1 MLRFVLAGA
10 KGTGK
15 STIISRFSRQ
25 ASCSTRFGANQ
36 TLPIPPALFSVV
48 TLEFPSPTISALT
61 HRESIPQ
68 VLANAHA
75 IIFCLKGPKDAN
87 LQQFHRLLLNCDLS
101 PKLFA
106 ILHKVDRIEKENQP
120 AVIRDLRETAAAF
133 GIAEES
139 CFATSMFDG
148 SLTRAFSQIVA
159 NLLPNFATLKR
170 SIELLATSF
179 KSARIIILD
188 AATFLPICDSDPANS
203 KQPQPIF
210 DFFLKEYPK
219 RNSLKTFV
227 FESSSSVVVYTVLSK
242 TAGIFVA
249 STEQSVTTDA
259 ILFNV
264 RRAIPTLKPL
274 LK

>member
-10 KGTGK
+10 KSTGK

-25 ASCSTRFGANQ
+25 ASGPARSGATQ
-36 TLPIPPALFSVV
+36 TIPIPPAVFSVV

-61 HRESIPQ
+61 QRESIPQ

-75 IIFCLKGPKDAN
+75 IIFCLKDPKDPN
-87 LQQFHRLLLNCDLS
+87 LAQFHRLLQNCDLS
-101 PKLFA
+101 PRLFI
-106 ILHKVDRIEKENQP
+106 ILHKVDRIDKESQP
-120 AVIRDLRETAAAF
+120 AVLRDVHETAAAV
-133 GIAEES
+133 GVAPDG

-159 NLLPNFATLKR
+159 NLLPNFAVLKR
-170 SIELLATSF
+170 NVELLAGSF
-179 KSARIIILD
+179 KAARVIVLD
-188 AATFLPICDSDPANS
+188 GATFLPICDSEPANP

-210 DFFLKEYPK
+210 DFFLRIYPR
-219 RNSLKTFV
+219 RNPLKTFV
-227 FESSSSVVVYTVLSK
+227 FECNSSVVVYTLISK
-242 TAGIFVA
+242 AVGIFVS
-249 STEQSVTTDA
+249 STEQTLTTDA

-264 RRAIPTLKPL
+264 RRAIPTLKAL